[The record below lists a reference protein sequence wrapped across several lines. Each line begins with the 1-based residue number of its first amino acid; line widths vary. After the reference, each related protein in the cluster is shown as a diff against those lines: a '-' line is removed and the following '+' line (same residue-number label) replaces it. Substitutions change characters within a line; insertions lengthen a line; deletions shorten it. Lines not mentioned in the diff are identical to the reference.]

1 MHATNQT
8 LLEGSKTIQNT
19 LGQLKFGQLSQSSN
33 LKIWMTALSKMQGPR
48 AIGLRATL
56 VYFSYTLVI
65 KVGVIAINRS

>member
-1 MHATNQT
+1 MKIETVVSFDSTPSETRKRSNEAEYT
-8 LLEGSKTIQNT
+8 SI
-19 LGQLKFGQLSQSSN
+19 SSLN
-33 LKIWMTALSKMQGPR
+33 DHLRYGISKMQGPR